1 VRVTLRGEDG
11 ALVTDRILRKDESI
25 STDGLGRWFVSS
37 PFGGV
42 LEASGY
48 GQTALVGEAGTKVV
62 NWRVP
67 DFEAI
72 ATAKS
77 KAEAEAAA
85 ALAAAEAA
93 KLAAQQANDQPA
105 ATKTTAPNA
114 ESLGNTTSRPAAPA
128 AAAPVTATSAP
139 AKVVGPVTQ

>member
-1 VRVTLRGEDG
+1 M
-11 ALVTDRILRKDESI
+11 RKDESI

-48 GQTALVGEAGTKVV
+48 GQTALIGEAGKKVV

-77 KAEAEAAA
+77 KAEADAAA

-93 KLAAQQANDQPA
+93 KLVAQQAKDQPA
-105 ATKTTAPNA
+105 ATQTIAPNDVG
-114 ESLGNTTSRPAAPA
+114 SGNTTIEPA
-128 AAAPVTATSAP
+128 AAATAAPITAPSAP